1 MEKDILGDTYYVC
14 QIINNMPLEQL
25 YDCQQLI
32 NTYVNAVSKQS
43 DSLIE
48 KVVHILKDNRKEEKT
63 RAYIYLSSI
72 IINIT
77 LELEELELLEK
88 YVIKNTELTAGEKHF
103 LFYQI
108 K

>member
-32 NTYVNAVSKQS
+32 NTYFNAVSEQS

-48 KVVHILKDNRKEEKT
+48 KVVHILKDNRKEKKKQGHI
-63 RAYIYLSSI
+63 YICQV
-72 IINIT
+72 
-77 LELEELELLEK
+77 LL
-88 YVIKNTELTAGEKHF
+88 
-103 LFYQI
+103 
-108 K
+108 